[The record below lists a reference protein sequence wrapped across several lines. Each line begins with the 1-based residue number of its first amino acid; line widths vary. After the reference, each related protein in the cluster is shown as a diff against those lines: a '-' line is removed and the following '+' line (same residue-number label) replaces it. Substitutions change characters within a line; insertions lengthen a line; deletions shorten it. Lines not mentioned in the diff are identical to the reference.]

1 MQAQTTWNLE
11 WLVSPET
18 EKLRFDR
25 GWSDLE
31 RTTIPLPVGC
41 GEGQI
46 ELFHLG
52 QGMDIFRGTA
62 SFPAAMAGQLVPMA
76 VAKGSVPEPMFGVHS
91 AKHGTVLIRERRVGV
106 ELLYHKGIT
115 LFQHVDRLDFEP
127 VVDASEDLELTVITM
142 GVPVLGTL
150 IGEKAATT
158 LLAATGIEAL
168 PSASTRLVPHPV
180 SQLLYDTLPTS
191 LSGQMRILFSQAKTL
206 EYLCALAI
214 FLEGGKEALKSTS
227 RLAKAVADLRR
238 ELEGLEGKVPS
249 LSELAKRYGAS
260 AKALNEEFRKQ
271 NGKSIYAFVADH
283 RLTESHGAL
292 ERTDIPMKL
301 LAANLGYSHVNHFI
315 SAFRRRFGYPPGSL
329 RRGKAGRT

>member
-11 WLVSPET
+11 WLISPET
-18 EKLRFDR
+18 ENLRFDR

-31 RTTIPLPVGC
+31 RISIPLPVGC

-91 AKHGTVLIRERRVGV
+91 AKSGKVLVREHRVGV
-106 ELLYHKGIT
+106 ELLYYKGIT
-115 LFQHVDRLDFEP
+115 FFQHVDRLDFEP

-150 IGEKAATT
+150 IGEKAAMA

-168 PSASTRLVPHPV
+168 PSASTRPVPHTV
-180 SQLLYDTLPTS
+180 SQLLYDALPRALT
-191 LSGQMRILFSQAKTL
+191 GKMRILFSQAKTL
-206 EYLCALAI
+206 EYLCALAV

-227 RLAKAVADLRR
+227 RLAKAVVGLRK
-238 ELEGLEGKVPS
+238 ELEGHEGKVPS

-260 AKALNEEFRKQ
+260 AKALNDEFRNQ
-271 NGKSIYAFVADH
+271 NGKSIYAFIADY
-283 RLTESHGAL
+283 RLTESHGVL

-315 SAFRRRFGYPPGSL
+315 SAFRKRFGYPPGSL
-329 RRGKAGRT
+329 RRGNTGLT